1 MRDQYMRTGQ
11 GFLIVY
17 SVTCRHSFHIV
28 SQFRDQIL
36 RVKDADNVPI
46 VLVGNK
52 VRVPCSVLCA
62 ACVAECNAKCWC
74 CTRSLLFFTL
84 FLQCDLVDDREVT
97 TEEGRAL
104 AKSFGVPFFES
115 SAKSRINVEEP
126 FYELVRQVMFF
137 VARCPYAQPVSRAC
151 IADAF
156 RDQVREMRRARGELP
171 KAAAVRSCCILTPF
185 HV

>member
-1 MRDQYMRTGQ
+1 M
-11 GFLIVY
+11 Y
-17 SVTCRHSFHIV
+17 SVKSPSTLTSEV
-28 SQFRDQIL
+28 PQWRDQIL
-36 RVKDADNVPI
+36 REKGADDVPI
-46 VLVGNK
+46 VIVGTK

-62 ACVAECNAKCWC
+62 ACVADCNAKCWC

-84 FLQCDLVDDREVT
+84 FLQIDLVDDREVA

-126 FYELVRQVMFF
+126 FYELVRQVVFF
-137 VARCPYAQPVSRAC
+137 VARCPYALPVSRAC

-156 RDQVREMRRARGELP
+156 CDQVREMRRARGELP
-171 KAAAVRSCCILTPF
+171 KAAVVRSCCFLTPS

>member
-1 MRDQYMRTGQ
+1 
-11 GFLIVY
+11 
-17 SVTCRHSFHIV
+17 
-28 SQFRDQIL
+28 
-36 RVKDADNVPI
+36 
-46 VLVGNK
+46 VLV
-52 VRVPCSVLCA
+52 LH
-62 ACVAECNAKCWC
+62 AK
-74 CTRSLLFFTL
+74 LALFTL
-84 FLQCDLVDDREVT
+84 FLQCDLVHNREVT

-156 RDQVREMRRARGELP
+156 CDQVREMRRARERVEEAEKTKVLAAAHEADIT
-171 KAAAVRSCCILTPF
+171 KAAVVRSY
-185 HV
+185 

>member
-1 MRDQYMRTGQ
+1 MRPGWIRSGQ
-11 GFLIVY
+11 GFLLMY
-17 SVTCRHSFHIV
+17 SVTTVASFNEV
-28 SQFRDQIL
+28 SQFRDAIL
-36 RVKDADNVPI
+36 REKGADNVPI

-62 ACVAECNAKCWC
+62 ACVAECNAKCWY

-115 SAKSRINVEEP
+115 SAKSRINVEES

-137 VARCPYAQPVSRAC
+137 VARCPYAPPVS
-151 IADAF
+151 
-156 RDQVREMRRARGELP
+156 
-171 KAAAVRSCCILTPF
+171 
-185 HV
+185 